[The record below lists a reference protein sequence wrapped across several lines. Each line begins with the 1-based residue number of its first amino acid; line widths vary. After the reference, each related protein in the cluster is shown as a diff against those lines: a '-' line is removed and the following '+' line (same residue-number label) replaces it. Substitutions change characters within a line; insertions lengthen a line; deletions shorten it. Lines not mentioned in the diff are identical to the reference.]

1 MNFSNTSIDMFGLFK
16 SDPIKKL
23 EKAYK
28 AKLEEARDV
37 QRGGD
42 VLKAGQL
49 TAEAEEIAKQMDEL
63 RSKQ

>member
-1 MNFSNTSIDMFGLFK
+1 MFGLFK